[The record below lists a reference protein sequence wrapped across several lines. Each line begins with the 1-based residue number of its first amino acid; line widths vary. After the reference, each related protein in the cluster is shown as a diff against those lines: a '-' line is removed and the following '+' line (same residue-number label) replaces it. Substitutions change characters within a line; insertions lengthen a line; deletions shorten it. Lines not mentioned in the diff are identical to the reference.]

1 MPIGTTGAP
10 FSATLEGNGHAVRNL
25 FIKRGSAAGLF
36 GVADAS
42 SVIRHVGLVDVAVA
56 GAGDVGGLVGS
67 NAGSVAGSYTTGVVS
82 GTGDRVG
89 GLVGRNES
97 TGAVRTS
104 YSTARVSGNASVGGL
119 LGEHD
124 GALTAGY
131 ATGRV
136 SGSSRVGG
144 LVGRSQSTGSIVA
157 SYATAY
163 VSGRSDAGGLIGAD
177 GGTVT
182 ASYWDTSTSGQT
194 VGTAGRTTAALQ
206 ALTGYSG
213 LYQTWNVDLD
223 GDSTVDDPWDFG
235 TTTQYPVLAVDGD
248 GNGQARWQEFGHQL
262 RAGPTLT
269 LTADGRPVA
278 LSWTAVTANAWSPAP
293 EVTYTVTRD
302 NGTTVTVIGEG
313 LSGLTDTDTVVP
325 VGVTHTYQVA
335 AVVDGGEPV
344 RSAAVAVTGV
354 PPNRGPVREGTLPAR
369 TLPIDDGAVAVA
381 VSGAF
386 SDPDN
391 DDLTYEASSS
401 APLVASASVSGST
414 VTVTPL
420 TDGTATI
427 TVTATDVS
435 GSNMS
440 ATQTFV
446 VTVPNRPP
454 MVSGTLPNRSVRV
467 SDGVFMVDVSGAFSA
482 IRMATI

>member
-1 MPIGTTGAP
+1 M
-10 FSATLEGNGHAVRNL
+10 
-25 FIKRGSAAGLF
+25 
-36 GVADAS
+36 
-42 SVIRHVGLVDVAVA
+42 
-56 GAGDVGGLVGS
+56 
-67 NAGSVAGSYTTGVVS
+67 
-82 GTGDRVG
+82 
-89 GLVGRNES
+89 
-97 TGAVRTS
+97 
-104 YSTARVSGNASVGGL
+104 
-119 LGEHD
+119 
-124 GALTAGY
+124 
-131 ATGRV
+131 

-206 ALTGYSG
+206 APTGYSG

-248 GNGQARWQEFGHQL
+248 GNGQTRWQEFGHQL

-278 LSWTAVTANAWSPAP
+278 LSWTAVGASAWIPAP
-293 EVTYTVTRD
+293 EVTYNVTRD
-302 NGTTVTVIGEG
+302 NGTTITVIGEG

-344 RSAAVAVTGV
+344 RSAAVAVAGV
-354 PPNRGPVREGTLPAR
+354 PPNRSPVAEGTLPAR
-369 TLPIDDGAVAVA
+369 TLPIDDGAVLVPVA
-381 VSGAF
+381 GAF

-391 DDLTYEASSS
+391 DVLTYEAVSS
-401 APLVASASVSGST
+401 APLVASVSVSGST
-414 VTVTPL
+414 VTVRPL
-420 TDGTATI
+420 TAGTATA
-427 TVTATDVS
+427 TVTATDLD
-435 GSNMS
+435 GSNMT
-440 ATQTFV
+440 ATQTFM
-446 VTVPNRPP
+446 VTVPNRSP
-454 MVSGTLPNRSVRV
+454 VAVGSLAKRSVQV
-467 SDGVFMVDVSGAFSA
+467 SDGVFMVDVSNAFEDPDNDALTYRASSSA
-482 IRMATI
+482 TSVASVTVSDSTVSVTPLSGGTATVTVTATDAGGSNMSAMQTFAVTVANRGPVAKGTLAALSLRVPDGPGRCRCRMRSKIRTGIR